1 MCEYAEFGEI
11 LNRNS
16 LLIQLFVWG
25 FSLQIHRFMKFDNFY
40 NGLVLFSLLLIR
52 KCLLHVVEC
61 CIAGVSLMRRG
72 G

>member
-1 MCEYAEFGEI
+1 MFEYVEFCEI

-16 LLIQLFVWG
+16 LIQLFVWG
-25 FSLQIHRFMKFDNFY
+25 FSLQTHRFMKFDNFY

-52 KCLLHVVEC
+52 KCLLHIVEC
-61 CIAGVSLMRRG
+61 CITGVSLMRRG